1 MNNEL
6 EILEK
11 ALETYVYKWEF
22 EKNKLIKRKDNFK
35 KVKETYDTTDI
46 NKQMVKYTSLIF
58 LSKWIINSI
67 NGGLDKPHATNIANI
82 LRDEERMF

>member
-6 EILEK
+6 EILEE
-11 ALETYVYKWEF
+11 ALEMYVYKWEF

-58 LSKWIINSI
+58 LAKWIINSI

-82 LRDEERMF
+82 LRDEKGVF